1 MVLEALVLVVV
12 VEEPVVGRMGAL
24 ALAVAVAVVVV
35 VVLEV
40 REVAPG
46 DVGQSVTPHS
56 RSERQQPPPRDAGH
70 ARYEDEHESVVCG
83 PV

>member
-1 MVLEALVLVVV
+1 MVLDALVLVVV
-12 VEEPVVGRMGAL
+12 LEPVVGRTGAL
-24 ALAVAVAVVVV
+24 ALAVPVAVVVDV
-35 VVLEV
+35 GLEV
-40 REVAPG
+40 TEVAPG